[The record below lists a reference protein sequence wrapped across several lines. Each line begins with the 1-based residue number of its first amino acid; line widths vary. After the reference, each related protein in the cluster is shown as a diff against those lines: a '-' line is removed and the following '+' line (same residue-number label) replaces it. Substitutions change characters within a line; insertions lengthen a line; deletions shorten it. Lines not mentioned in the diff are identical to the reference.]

1 MGGCGFAPDISTQHG
16 KHSLP
21 CPTFIT
27 SQKWPHEL
35 YGLYRI
41 SKWTQE
47 NIRTRVFIIM
57 LYVLCIML
65 IRKFFC
71 LICKK
76 LWVINISLKHIP
88 DIKILVLYVIIF
100 ILCYLIQLLYTIC
113 IFTEVNSFLHVWL
126 LLKKQ
131 L

>member
-1 MGGCGFAPDISTQHG
+1 
-16 KHSLP
+16 
-21 CPTFIT
+21 
-27 SQKWPHEL
+27 
-35 YGLYRI
+35 
-41 SKWTQE
+41 
-47 NIRTRVFIIM
+47 M

-65 IRKFFC
+65 IRKIFC